1 MIKRLDLQDKETAEK
16 ALELQVASYKIE
28 AQIIDFYDIPPL
40 KDTIESLRKCDEI
53 FYGYFIDEV
62 LAGII
67 SYKVIENTL
76 DIHRVAVHPSFFR
89 MGIAKKMVNFIEGI
103 EAGINKVV
111 VCTGKKNQPAVN
123 LYLKNGYKKTEDI
136 EIGRNVFLTAFE
148 KIVWYKCVQA

>member
-1 MIKRLDLQDKETAEK
+1 MRRLDLQDKETAEK
-16 ALELQVASYKIE
+16 VLELQAASYKIE

-40 KDTIESLRKCDEI
+40 KDTIDSLRKSGEI
-53 FYGYFIDEV
+53 FYGYFEDEA

-67 SYKVIENTL
+67 SYKVIGNTL

-89 MGIAKKMVNFIEGI
+89 MGIAQKMVNFIEGA

-111 VCTGKKNQPAVN
+111 VCTGKENKPAVN

-136 EIGRNVFLTAFE
+136 EIGRNIYLTAFE
-148 KIVWYKCVQA
+148 KII

>member
-1 MIKRLDLQDKETAEK
+1 MMRRLDLQDKETAEK
-16 ALELQVASYKIE
+16 VLELQAASYKIE

-40 KDTIESLRKCDEI
+40 KDTIDSLRKSGEI
-53 FYGYFIDEV
+53 FYGYFEDEA

-67 SYKVIENTL
+67 SYKVIGNTL

-89 MGIAKKMVNFIEGI
+89 MGIAQKMVNFIEGA

-111 VCTGKKNQPAVN
+111 VCTGKENKPAVN

-136 EIGRNVFLTAFE
+136 EIGRNIYLTAFE
-148 KIVWYKCVQA
+148 KII

>member
-1 MIKRLDLQDKETAEK
+1 MMRRLDLQDKETAEK
-16 ALELQVASYKIE
+16 VLELQAVSYKIE

-40 KDTIESLRKCDEI
+40 KDTIDNLRKSGEI
-53 FYGYFIDEV
+53 FYGYFEDEA

-67 SYKVIENTL
+67 SYKVIGNTL

-89 MGIAKKMVNFIEGI
+89 MGIAQKMVNFIEGA

-111 VCTGKKNQPAVN
+111 VCTGKENKPAVN

-136 EIGRNVFLTAFE
+136 EIGRNIYLTAFE
-148 KIVWYKCVQA
+148 KII